1 MGTTKIEW
9 ADRVWNPVR
18 GCSRVSQGCDHCY
31 AERMATRFSRPGYW
45 GEGFAKQVHGQPHWT
60 GRVALV
66 EDMLLKPLSW
76 RAPADGSRL
85 RVFVNS
91 MSDLFHE
98 SLPDEA
104 IDRVFAVMALCPHL
118 DFLVLTKRPE
128 RMRPHLQYKA
138 ILARIAY
145 YAGNMMENGDAA
157 YDAVRTGPWPLPNVW
172 LGVSV
177 EDQATADERGPLLLD
192 TPAAVHFVSYEP
204 AQGPVDFTRL
214 DGMERYRREMVA
226 YWEAHPE
233 AADELNAP
241 IGNTCEYN
249 ALTGEAYAYPPG
261 YIDGLPRLDWI
272 ICGGESGPGARPM
285 HPDWARSVRDQC
297 AAAGVAYFF
306 KQWGEWG
313 PDCLCGGKQ
322 PHMMVPRPQPGPL
335 GGMFR
340 CGKKAAGRLLDGR
353 EHNEFPRSPLAPRDE
368 GAA

>member
-1 MGTTKIEW
+1 MSVTKIEW

-31 AERMATRFSRPGYW
+31 AERMATRFSGPGGW
-45 GEGFAKQVHGQPHWT
+45 AEGFAKLVHGQPHWT

-98 SLPDEA
+98 DLPDEA
-104 IDRVFAVMALCPHL
+104 IDRAFAVMALCPHL
-118 DFLVLTKRPE
+118 DFLILTKRPE
-128 RMRPHLQYKA
+128 RMREYLNNDG
-138 ILARIAY
+138 R
-145 YAGNMMENGDAA
+145 A
-157 YDAVRTGPWPLPNVW
+157 YDIEDTSEFRAAVYRVDADDMPNDKRRDLEKTRLLEQGVRALRAWQASRGPLPNVW

-177 EDQATADERGPLLLD
+177 EDQATADERGSLLLD

-204 AQGPVDFTRL
+204 ALGPVDFTRI

-297 AAAGVAYFF
+297 AAAGVAFF
-306 KQWGEWG
+306 LKQMSS
-313 PDCLCGGKQ
+313 GK
-322 PHMMVPRPQPGPL
+322 PKPI
-335 GGMFR
+335 
-340 CGKKAAGRLLDGR
+340 K
-353 EHNEFPRSPLAPRDE
+353 EISEFPTDLQIREFPNAQR
-368 GAA
+368 